1 MKFYKLSECIE
12 LVIDYRGKTP
22 KKLGGDWVEEGVRV
36 ISALN
41 VHNGYID
48 NEEKIRCVS
57 DEVYKKW
64 MQIEVKRDDCF
75 IASEGASLGENA
87 IWDSD
92 EKIVLGQRLYAVR
105 TNPNIL
111 DPWYFA
117 MYMQTKKFHQQI
129 HQISTGSTVFGIS
142 QPILLSMPLALPP
155 IKEQRKIG
163 KLYKM
168 IHRKIKLNEKI
179 NFELENIAKTIYDY
193 WFLQFEF
200 PNDEGKPYKS
210 SGGKMVW
217 NEELKKEIPDGWEV
231 TQIDSVLSVVPST
244 RKKLKKEYLSRGK
257 YPVIDQ
263 SSVYISGFTDDE
275 KAVLFL
281 KDAVVFGDHTKIIK
295 YINFDFCR
303 GADGTQILLSNREN
317 LPNIL
322 LYHQVKNL
330 NLVSQG
336 YSRYFKFLKEK
347 QIILPNFEIA
357 KQFKITSEKLYQ
369 KIRSNIFENQE
380 LTFLRDYLLPLL
392 MNGQVGFKD

>member
-1 MKFYKLSECIE
+1 MIKAYEFCKRVFDGTHDTPKPTEKGYKLLTSKHIENGTLNKENAYYISKEDYEAINKRSQVKKWDILFSMIGTIGNTYLIENEPVDFAIKNIGVFSCEDEYKAKWLYFYLQSPDAKKIIQNYLNGAVQKFISLGTLRNFPISELNIKKNKIVDLLWNINKKIE
-12 LVIDYRGKTP
+12 LNK
-22 KKLGGDWVEEGVRV
+22 
-36 ISALN
+36 
-41 VHNGYID
+41 
-48 NEEKIRCVS
+48 
-57 DEVYKKW
+57 
-64 MQIEVKRDDCF
+64 
-75 IASEGASLGENA
+75 
-87 IWDSD
+87 
-92 EKIVLGQRLYAVR
+92 
-105 TNPNIL
+105 
-111 DPWYFA
+111 
-117 MYMQTKKFHQQI
+117 
-129 HQISTGSTVFGIS
+129 
-142 QPILLSMPLALPP
+142 
-155 IKEQRKIG
+155 
-163 KLYKM
+163 
-168 IHRKIKLNEKI
+168 KI
-179 NFELENIAKTIYDY
+179 NSELENMAKTIYDY

-200 PNDEGKPYKS
+200 PNEKGKPYKS